1 MNKESLIKA
10 GFTEEQAD
18 NIIKMHQDAING
30 NYVPKATF
38 NAERET
44 VKGLQT
50 QIADRDKQIKE
61 LGAFKGT
68 AEELQNKVAA
78 LEKQNKADKEKFEA
92 DLLQAQK
99 DAAIRFDIASTV
111 IDPDDVLPKLD
122 QSKIVFKD
130 GKIESGLTE
139 QLDVLKQS
147 KPHYFKQDKK
157 ETDGQPG
164 GWNIF
169 GKTPAEGSDG
179 SGGDSKSD
187 EQKFGEMLA
196 NSKMSGANAANKA
209 ADVYFK

>member
-68 AEELQNKVAA
+68 AEELQTKVAN

-179 SGGDSKSD
+179 AGGDQKSD
-187 EQKFGEMLA
+187 AQKFGEMLA
-196 NSKMSGANAANKA
+196 NSKMSGTNAANKA